1 MSIIHNTEQRGK
13 KSDDLSDFSDLTHDT
28 NEIICR
34 IKMAALWAF
43 GTNIVFKRLGFVV
56 CEVHLPRSVV
66 RVGILATCS
75 ETEEGEKIK
84 NWISLSSLPV
94 F

>member
-1 MSIIHNTEQRGK
+1 VSIIHNTEQRGK

-43 GTNIVFKRLGFVV
+43 GTNIVFKRLCCGVYS
-56 CEVHLPRSVV
+56 P
-66 RVGILATCS
+66 LAAF
-75 ETEEGEKIK
+75 
-84 NWISLSSLPV
+84 SSKSRNPGDPDYVLR
-94 F
+94 